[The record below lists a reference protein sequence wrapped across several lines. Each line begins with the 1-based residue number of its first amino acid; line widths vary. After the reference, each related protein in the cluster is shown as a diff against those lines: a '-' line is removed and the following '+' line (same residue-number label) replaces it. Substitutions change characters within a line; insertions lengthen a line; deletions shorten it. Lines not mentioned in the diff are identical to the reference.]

1 MSAGMLIALYFA
13 VATRNPGWIAGRAGA
28 DQMLRVNDT
37 QLAGHVS
44 KVVMNDLEIDVLGG
58 LSVRRNG
65 SILKLPASRKARA
78 MLAYLLL
85 TGKPQHRER
94 LCDLFWEGPDDPRG
108 ALRSALWKLRRLI
121 NEPGAER
128 IVATREWVRFEPVAV
143 RIDFARLTDLAK
155 RGIVPGREQY
165 PEIRAALD
173 QPLLTGL
180 DLPDHALYQAWLTAM
195 REESESLRTRLLPD
209 LGTRTGHPM
218 EPQSQRLLQRQKIGF
233 AQVKDGTRI
242 AWARIGSGPP
252 LIKAANWL
260 NHLELD
266 WDSEVWSP
274 LFQEL
279 ARDHTLVRYD
289 ERGNGMSDWDAPD
302 LGFDAF
308 VTDLETVVA
317 KSGAEHFP
325 LLGISQGAAVAIEY
339 AARNPERVSHL
350 VLWGGYAAGWRVDDS
365 HGTQSRA
372 EREALITLV
381 AKGWGRDDS
390 SYRNL
395 FSRALIPGATMAE
408 RDAFDEFQRKT
419 VSAANAARYLE
430 TFADIDVRHRLD
442 AIQCPTL
449 VMHARGD
456 QRVPV
461 EKGAELAG
469 SIRGAEFVTLPTDNH
484 LLLGREQ
491 SSELFVAHVREFLTT
506 NGKGSTP
513 RFP

>member
-1 MSAGMLIALYFA
+1 
-13 VATRNPGWIAGRAGA
+13 
-28 DQMLRVNDT
+28 
-37 QLAGHVS
+37 
-44 KVVMNDLEIDVLGG
+44 MNDLEIDVLGG
-58 LSVRRNG
+58 LSVRRDG
-65 SILKLPASRKARA
+65 KVLKLPASRKARA

-108 ALRSALWKLRRLI
+108 ALRSAIWKLRRLI

-128 IVATREWVRFEPVAV
+128 IVADREWVRFEPVAV
-143 RIDFARLTDLAK
+143 RFDYGKLEELAN
-155 RGIVPGREQY
+155 RDIEPDQAEYAEMRN
-165 PEIRAALD
+165 ALD

-180 DLPDHALYQAWLTAM
+180 DLPDHELYQAWLTAM
-195 REESESLRTRLLPD
+195 RDEAESLRTRLLPD
-209 LGTRTGHPM
+209 LGTRTGQPPEKH
-218 EPQSQRLLQRQKIGF
+218 SKLLLQRQKIGF
-233 AQVKDGTRI
+233 ADATDGTRI

-252 LIKAANWL
+252 LLKAANWL

-274 LFQEL
+274 LFQQL
-279 ARDHTLVRYD
+279 ARDHTLIRYD

-308 VTDLETVVA
+308 VTDLETVVTE
-317 KSGAEHFP
+317 SGANRFP

-365 HGTQSRA
+365 HDIQSRA

-381 AKGWGRDDS
+381 AKGWERDDS

-395 FSRALIPGATMAE
+395 FSRALIPGATVAE

-419 VSAANAARYLE
+419 VSAANAARFLE
-430 TFADIDVRHRLD
+430 GFADIDVRHRLESVK
-442 AIQCPTL
+442 CPTL

-456 QRVPV
+456 HRVPV
-461 EKGAELAG
+461 EKGAELA
-469 SIRGAEFVTLPTDNH
+469 SRIEGAEFVTLPTDNH

-491 SSELFVAHVREFLTT
+491 SSELFVAHVREFLSDKPA
-506 NGKGSTP
+506 GGSGY
-513 RFP
+513 RA

>member
-1 MSAGMLIALYFA
+1 MFKSMLFALYFCLPWQENRGL
-13 VATRNPGWIAGRAGA
+13 TPDGAGA
-28 DQMLRVNDT
+28 HHALRLGDAE
-37 QLAGHVS
+37 LAGHVS

-58 LSVRRNG
+58 LSVRRNTE
-65 SILKLPASRKARA
+65 ILKLPASRKARA
-78 MLAYLLL
+78 MLAYLVL

-108 ALRSALWKLRRLI
+108 ALRSAIWKLRRLI

-128 IVATREWVRFEPVAV
+128 IVADREWVRFEPVAV
-143 RIDFARLTDLAK
+143 RLDYGKLQDLAK
-155 RGIVPGREQY
+155 SNSVLDGAQHAAM
-165 PEIRAALD
+165 RAALD

-180 DLPDHALYQAWLTAM
+180 DLPDHEIYQAWLTAM
-195 REESESLRTRLLPD
+195 REEAERLRAHLLPD
-209 LGTRTGHPM
+209 LGARAGRPLDPPGQLH
-218 EPQSQRLLQRQKIGF
+218 LARQKIGF
-233 AQVKDGTRI
+233 AGAADGTRI

-252 LIKAANWL
+252 LVKAANWL

-279 ARDHTLVRYD
+279 ARDHSLIRYD

-308 VTDLETVVA
+308 VTDLETVVSE
-317 KSGAEHFP
+317 SGADRFP

-339 AARNPERVSHL
+339 AAMNPDRVSHL

-365 HGTQSRA
+365 DEGPSKA

-395 FSRALIPGATMAE
+395 FSRALIPGATVAE

-419 VSAANAARYLE
+419 VSPANAARFLE
-430 TFADIDVRHRLD
+430 TFADIDVRHRLES
-442 AIQCPTL
+442 IKCPTL

-456 QRVPV
+456 LRVPV
-461 EKGAELAG
+461 AKGAELA
-469 SIRGAEFVTLPTDNH
+469 SRIAGAEFVTLPTDNH
-484 LLLGREQ
+484 LLLGREH
-491 SSELFVAHVREFLTT
+491 SSELFVGHVREFLSD
-506 NGKGSTP
+506 GG
-513 RFP
+513 RG

>member
-1 MSAGMLIALYFA
+1 M
-13 VATRNPGWIAGRAGA
+13 TN
-28 DQMLRVNDT
+28 
-37 QLAGHVS
+37 
-44 KVVMNDLEIDVLGG
+44 LEIDVLGG

-65 SILKLPASRKARA
+65 DLLKLPASRKARA

-108 ALRSALWKLRRLI
+108 ALRSAIWKLRRLI
-121 NEPGAER
+121 NEPEAER
-128 IVATREWVRFEPVAV
+128 IVADREWVRFERVAV
-143 RIDFARLTDLAK
+143 SVDYGKLKELAK
-155 RGIVPGREQY
+155 REIEPDRVEY
-165 PEIRAALD
+165 AEIRNTLD

-180 DLPDHALYQAWLTAM
+180 DLPDHELYQAWLTAM
-195 REESESLRTRLLPD
+195 RNEAETLRTRLLPD
-209 LGTRTGHPM
+209 LGTRTGYPP
-218 EPQSQRLLQRQKIGF
+218 ERQNQLLLQRQKIGF
-233 AQVKDGTRI
+233 ANAKDDTRI

-252 LIKAANWL
+252 LVKVANWL

-279 ARDHTLVRYD
+279 ARGHTLVRYD
-289 ERGNGMSDWDAPD
+289 ERGNGMSDWNSPD

-308 VTDLETVVA
+308 VTDLETVIA
-317 KSGAEHFP
+317 QSGVERFP

-339 AARNPERVSHL
+339 AAANPERVSHL
-350 VLWGGYAAGWRVDDS
+350 ILWGGYAAGWRVDDDNNV
-365 HGTQSRA
+365 QSRA

-395 FSRALIPGATMAE
+395 FSRALIPGATLAE

-419 VSAANAARYLE
+419 VSPANAARFLE
-430 TFADIDVRHRLD
+430 TFADIDVRHRLG
-442 AIQCPTL
+442 AIKCPTL

-456 QRVPV
+456 QRVSV
-461 EKGAELAG
+461 AKGAELA
-469 SIRGAEFVTLPTDNH
+469 SKIEGAEFITLPTDNH
-484 LLLGREQ
+484 LLLGREH
-491 SSELFVAHVREFLTT
+491 SSELFVAHVREFLSGDRRINNPVAGT
-506 NGKGSTP
+506 
-513 RFP
+513 R